1 MADKTNDVNYKP
13 VADDPAKSCN
23 ACKHFQVKD
32 CDKGDCFGH
41 EVLAK
46 GTCNYYE
53 PKKVETTF
61 P

>member
-23 ACKHFQVKD
+23 ACNHFQVKD

-46 GTCNYYE
+46 GSCNYYE
-53 PKKVETTF
+53 PKSN
-61 P
+61 